1 MHVEIFNNFNF
12 AQLKKQEPTTPIFTP
27 AIRKEALI
35 EVKNIFTRQPV
46 FTKIFRKD
54 SSRLL
59 LGQPSRG
66 SPLDRPLNVLSPN
79 KINFEIKKPEP
90 EKLLP
95 QILNKDL

>member
-1 MHVEIFNNFNF
+1 LHVEIFNNFNF
-12 AQLKKQEPTTPIFTP
+12 AQLKKQEPTTPIVTP
-27 AIRKEALI
+27 ASRKEALI

-46 FTKIFRKD
+46 ITKIFRKD

-66 SPLDRPLNVLSPN
+66 SPLDRSLNVLSPN